1 MPTIQFSLFLPTG
14 DFAEARSAAQWADTH
29 GFDAVS
35 MNDHF
40 FSPFGTPE
48 TPQIECFTTLSAIA
62 AVTKRVRLMPTVA
75 AMSFRSPAL
84 LAKTATTLD
93 HVSNGRVVLGV
104 GAGWQRNEYD
114 AHGYA
119 YGSNLERLEQLR
131 EGLQVVKAM
140 WTRDDPVHRGRYF
153 AIEHAYNHP
162 RPVQKPHPPIMVGG
176 SGSKLLPITAAEA
189 DIANMI
195 PPIIRGK
202 DAIQDPQA
210 AVRFDKRDLKRRV
223 EKLRSLIREA
233 GRDVASVTIG
243 GFVLVN
249 LSRDEAAAKAALKA
263 TAASMGYPSEEAA
276 RNSPTLLIGTP
287 EQAKQEL
294 ASRLQELGITYY
306 VVFAASQES
315 LELLASDVMPAF
327 RS

>member
-1 MPTIQFSLFLPTG
+1 MPTIKFSLFLPTG
-14 DFAEARSAAQWADTH
+14 DFAEARAAAERVDAR

-40 FSPFGTPE
+40 FSPFGSPQ

-75 AMSFRSPAL
+75 AMSFRHPAL
-84 LAKTATTLD
+84 LAKMATNLD
-93 HVSNGRVVLGV
+93 HISNGRLVLGV

-131 EGLQVVKAM
+131 EGIQVVKAM
-140 WTRDDPVHRGRYF
+140 WQQDDPVHRGRYF
-153 AIEHAYNHP
+153 AIDHAFNHP

-176 SGSKLLPITAAEA
+176 SGSKLLPIAAAEA
-189 DIANMI
+189 DIANLI
-195 PPIIRGK
+195 PPIIHGK
-202 DAIQDPQA
+202 DALQDPLA
-210 AVRFDKRDLKRRV
+210 AVKFDKRDLRLRIDR
-223 EKLRSLIREA
+223 LRSLIRA
-233 GRDVASVTIG
+233 SGRDPGAVTIG

-249 LSRDEAAAKAALKA
+249 LSRDEATARAALKA
-263 TAASMGYPSEEAA
+263 TASSMGYPSEESA

-287 EQAKQEL
+287 EQVKREL
-294 ASRLQELGITYY
+294 DSRLKEFGITYY
-306 VVFAASQES
+306 VVFPASHES

-327 RS
+327 VS